1 MRNTESIQI
10 NSVNKEELLPEF
22 TSAFPYVASKAYL
35 NKYDVVWHWHK
46 ALELFY
52 IESGTLEYYT
62 PSGHVVF
69 PQGSGGLINSEILHF
84 SKPHNGSENTVQLL
98 HIFDASFLYGY
109 IDSRIA
115 TKYILPITS
124 CRSIEAVPF
133 LPDNKDAAEI
143 LDKLKCSFKLS
154 EHDCGYELKLR
165 NVLSEIWL
173 KILSL
178 QLLPPKHNSINDDKI
193 KAMLVYIYD
202 HFRERVQVCD
212 IASAAFIS
220 ERECYRLFMEILKTT
235 PNSYIKD
242 YRLQIAKRL
251 LAETS
256 ENITDIGL
264 YCGFGS
270 SSEFGKSFRNANGCT
285 PTEYR
290 KKWQDRKN

>member
-1 MRNTESIQI
+1 MIDTESIQI
-10 NSVNKEELLPEF
+10 NSANKEELLPEF

-62 PSGHVVF
+62 PSGRVVF

-84 SKPHNGSENTVQLL
+84 SKPHNDSENTVQLL

-124 CRSIEAVPF
+124 CRGIEVIPF
-133 LPDNKDAAEI
+133 LRDDKESVEI
-143 LDKLKCSFKLS
+143 LKQMKYSFTLS
-154 EHDCGYELKLR
+154 EHDFGYEMKLR
-165 NVLSEIWL
+165 SILSEIWL

-178 QLLPPKHNSINDDKI
+178 QHSVARHISINDDKI
-193 KAMLVYIYD
+193 KAMLIFIYD
-202 HFRERVQVCD
+202 NYREKVKVCD
-212 IASAAFIS
+212 IAAAAHIS
-220 ERECYRLFMEILKTT
+220 ERECYRLFNEILKTT
-235 PNSYIKD
+235 PTAYIKN

-256 ENITDIGL
+256 ESITDIGL

-270 SSEFGKSFRNANGCT
+270 SSEFGKSFRIVNDCT
-285 PTEYR
+285 PIEYR
-290 KKWQDRKN
+290 KKWQDLNN